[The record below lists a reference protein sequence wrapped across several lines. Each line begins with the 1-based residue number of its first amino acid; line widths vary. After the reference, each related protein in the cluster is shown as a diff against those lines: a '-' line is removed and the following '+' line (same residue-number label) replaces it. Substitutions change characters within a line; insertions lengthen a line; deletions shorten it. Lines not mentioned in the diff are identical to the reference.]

1 MFPLVLADIDTG
13 YLSDDTFRK
22 VCVSLADYFGDKVSK
37 QPNRYLSPQPLIF
50 EDKTVNQRCCMEVSN
65 ALLVAEDND
74 SLLRGARE
82 LCSLKF
88 IMAKLQC
95 GLLAELVNDFNQYT
109 AAFRSAQ
116 SSRSSFGVAGGES
129 RLLKLVSRALR
140 LSLPGLQG
148 KDAAQRFPFQLLGRI
163 NLIPLDDSSAGVV
176 AVRSL
181 KTEAVEWLAKE
192 APVKV
197 SPLRFFLDSAES
209 AQEAVFKH
217 DGVRARTLGTCYLYH
232 IM

>member
-1 MFPLVLADIDTG
+1 M
-13 YLSDDTFRK
+13 
-22 VCVSLADYFGDKVSK
+22 
-37 QPNRYLSPQPLIF
+37 
-50 EDKTVNQRCCMEVSN
+50 
-65 ALLVAEDND
+65 
-74 SLLRGARE
+74 
-82 LCSLKF
+82 
-88 IMAKLQC
+88 
-95 GLLAELVNDFNQYT
+95 
-109 AAFRSAQ
+109 
-116 SSRSSFGVAGGES
+116 
-129 RLLKLVSRALR
+129 SRALK

-217 DGVRARTLGTCYLYH
+217 DGVRRRTVGTCYLYH
-232 IM
+232 IMICNK